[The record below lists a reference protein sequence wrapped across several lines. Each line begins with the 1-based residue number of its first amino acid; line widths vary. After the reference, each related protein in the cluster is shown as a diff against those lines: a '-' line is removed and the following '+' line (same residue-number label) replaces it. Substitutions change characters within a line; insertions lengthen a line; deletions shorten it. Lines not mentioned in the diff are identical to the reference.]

1 MYRFWMR
8 VFFAFTIIMPT
19 TLISQSAAAKEILVR
34 FPKYY
39 GKNVIVVRTG
49 ERKLYYTLGDGTA
62 IQYPIAVGKDG
73 MQRFGTT
80 SVISKR
86 VNPDWRP
93 TPRMRREDPSLP
105 AVVPGGP
112 GNPLGVRALY
122 LGWDL
127 YRIHG
132 TNNPSSIGK
141 AASSG
146 CYRMYNEDVIELYK
160 RIKTGTKVIV
170 ER

>member
-1 MYRFWMR
+1 MARLIKLFI
-8 VFFAFTIIMPT
+8 VFSFVLPFSIIAQNAM
-19 TLISQSAAAKEILVR
+19 AKETLVR

-39 GKNVIVVRTG
+39 GKNVIVIRTA

-62 IQYPIAVGKDG
+62 LQYPIAVGKTG
-73 MQRFGTT
+73 MQRYGTT
-80 SVISKR
+80 RVTYKR
-86 VNPDWRP
+86 VNPEWRP
-93 TPRMRREDPSLP
+93 TPRMRRENPKLP
-105 AVVPGGP
+105 EVVPGGP

-141 AASSG
+141 AVSSG
-146 CYRMYNEDVIELYK
+146 CYRMYNNDVISLYQK
-160 RIKTGTKVIV
+160 VQPKTKVIV

>member
-1 MYRFWMR
+1 MYRFLAK
-8 VFFAFTIIMPT
+8 VFLALTIAMPAV
-19 TLISQSAAAKEILVR
+19 LISQSASAKEVLVR

-39 GKNVIVVRTG
+39 GNNVIVIRTG
-49 ERKLYYTLGDGTA
+49 ERKLYYTLGNGTA
-62 IQYPIAVGKDG
+62 IQYPIAVGKVG

-80 SVISKR
+80 SVITKR

-105 AVVPGGP
+105 DVVKGGP
-112 GNPLGVRALY
+112 SNPLGVRALY

-132 TNNPSSIGK
+132 TNNPNSIGR
-141 AASSG
+141 AVSSG
-146 CYRMYNEDVIELYK
+146 CYRMYNEDVIKLYERAK
-160 RIKTGTKVIV
+160 NGTKVVV

>member
-1 MYRFWMR
+1 MHRFWAKIFL
-8 VFFAFTIIMPT
+8 VL
-19 TLISQSAAAKEILVR
+19 TLILPTAFITQTASAKEVLVR

-39 GKNVIVVRTG
+39 GKNVIVIRTG

-62 IQYPIAVGKDG
+62 IQYPIAVGKAG

-80 SVISKR
+80 SVINKR
-86 VNPDWRP
+86 INPDWRP
-93 TPRMRREDPSLP
+93 TPRMRRENP
-105 AVVPGGP
+105 ALAEFVKGGP
-112 GNPLGVRALY
+112 NNPLGVRALY

-132 TNNPSSIGK
+132 TNAPSSIGR
-141 AASSG
+141 AVSSG
-146 CYRMYNEDVIELYK
+146 CYRMYNTDVIKLYNRTK
-160 RIKTGTKVIV
+160 NGTKVIV